1 MTYLSCNEILQ
12 IMKDLGHKL
21 TFTREYA
28 FEFRLKNGQYVY
40 VKRLQDTKKITPEPS
55 RLMIHPVFEVLK
67 EDLQKIDHVAFNFS
81 EKGNMN
87 SAFAHFPTSS
97 QSQCED
103 NPTQYGI
110 GVNFSNRQALLIFL
124 DFIQSL

>member
-1 MTYLSCNEILQ
+1 
-12 IMKDLGHKL
+12 MKDLGHKP

-28 FEFRLKNGQYVY
+28 FEFILKNEQYVY

-55 RLMIHPVFEVLK
+55 RLMIHPLFEALK

-87 SAFAHFPTSS
+87 SAFARFPTSN

-110 GVNFSNRQALLIFL
+110 GVNFGDRQALLNFL